1 MTKDELSL
9 VAIYNKGNRKDT
21 IEGLKEMKTYLEPN
35 EKKLLKL
42 TESAITK
49 LEAMTDKEY
58 EALDL
63 YPEF

>member
-9 VAIYNKGNRKDT
+9 VAIYNKGNRKET
-21 IEGLKEMKTYLEPN
+21 IEGLKEMKTYLEPD
-35 EKKLLKL
+35 EKKLMKL
-42 TESAITK
+42 TDSAIAK
-49 LEAMTDKEY
+49 LEAMTDNEY

>member
-21 IEGLKEMKTYLEPN
+21 IEGLKEMKTYLEPD

-42 TESAITK
+42 TDSTIAK

>member
-21 IEGLKEMKTYLEPN
+21 IEGLKEMKTYLEPD

-42 TESAITK
+42 K
-49 LEAMTDKEY
+49 
-58 EALDL
+58 
-63 YPEF
+63 